1 MCDKESFRVNK
12 RMRKKDCIYSLNE
25 ILEYISENEV
35 FEEIARELNIPEEDL
50 EIIVTSII
58 TDIDNDECK
67 R

>member
-1 MCDKESFRVNK
+1 
-12 RMRKKDCIYSLNE
+12 MRKKDCIYSLNE

-35 FEEIARELNIPEEDL
+35 FEEISRELNIPEEDL

>member
-1 MCDKESFRVNK
+1 MKEVFGVNK

-35 FEEIARELNIPEEDL
+35 FEEISRELNIPEEDL